1 VRLCKQTKEVSE
13 QDEKD
18 EGYENEVKIERDR
31 RSFRGVTRT
40 GVEQNTKGMIPTSN
54 PAVRGD
60 EEKDTLKYSRISI

>member
-31 RSFRGVTRT
+31 RSFRGV
-40 GVEQNTKGMIPTSN
+40 VEQNTKGMIPTSN